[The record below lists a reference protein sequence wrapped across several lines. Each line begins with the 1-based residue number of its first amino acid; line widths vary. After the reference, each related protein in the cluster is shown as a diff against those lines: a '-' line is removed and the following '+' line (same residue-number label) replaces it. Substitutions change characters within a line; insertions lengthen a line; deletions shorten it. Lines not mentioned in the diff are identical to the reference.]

1 LLEEMRPVR
10 FRRDK
15 HDHEAEPVELAGL
28 ADGSLAPE
36 RREALEAQ
44 IASSAELASLLE
56 EQQRAVAMVRGA
68 ATEVDAPAGLRARIE
83 VRRRGRQR
91 RPLVLAGGLAVA
103 TAAAAAVALVVTLPG
118 GVGGADVA
126 QAATLAALPPTDAPP
141 PPQPGEPKL
150 LDLSVDGVP
159 FPRYEDKFGWRA
171 SGQRTDSLDG
181 QDTTT
186 VFYRQAGDRIGY
198 SIVSGDTLR
207 VPGDAET
214 VTRAGTEL
222 QVFEQG
228 GRTVV
233 TWLRKGRTCVLSG
246 RGVPRDVLLDLAA
259 WKGLGSIPF

>member
-1 LLEEMRPVR
+1 MR
-10 FRRDK
+10 FRRDR

-28 ADGSLAPE
+28 ADGSLAPD

-44 IASSAELASLLE
+44 IAGSPELALLLD
-56 EQQRAVAMVRGA
+56 EQRRAVAMVRGA
-68 ATEVDAPAGLRARIE
+68 AAEVDAPAGLRARIE
-83 VRRRGRQR
+83 AKRQPRQR

-103 TAAAAAVALVVTLPG
+103 TVAAAAIALVVTLPG
-118 GVGGADVA
+118 GVGGPDVA
-126 QAATLAALPPTDAPP
+126 QAAILATLPPTGGPP
-141 PPQPGEPKL
+141 PAQAGEPKL
-150 LDLSVDGVP
+150 LAAEVDSVP

-198 SIVSGDTLR
+198 SIVSGDTMR

-222 QVFEQG
+222 QVFEQS

-246 RGVPRDVLLDLAA
+246 RGVPREVLLDLAA
-259 WKGLGSIPF
+259 WRGLGSIPF